1 MGTIFREIKMS
12 TLLYIKLSAVMAL
25 EYAVWGAWM
34 PVLAARLL
42 GPLRF
47 SGKQTGW
54 IYATLPLACIISPLI
69 SGHIADKWLNAEWI
83 LAGAHLIG
91 AVLLLI
97 AAVQTRFAVLF
108 AVMFLYSVFYA
119 ATLPLV
125 NAVLFANVTDAAWQ
139 GKVFMWAPIAWAIAG
154 YFLTGWRWTF
164 KTAEKGRDCLFL
176 AAALS
181 AIMAVSCLALPS
193 TPPAGAGGTP
203 ILKAMTMLQD
213 TNFLVF
219 MIVSLVAGGLMQFY
233 FLGSARFMMDTG
245 ITGKNVPAAMA
256 IAQVVQ
262 AAATYYLLNK
272 FISSF
277 GFKWTLTIGAASW
290 FLLYLV
296 YVISKPRAL
305 IVLSQSL
312 HGLAYVLFIIA
323 GQIFANVASPPEIR
337 SSVQALVFAA
347 TTGVGL
353 FLGTQFAGI
362 VMDVFKRE
370 DKFNWRAIFT
380 VPAVIMLASIVALV
394 VLFKG

>member
-1 MGTIFREIKMS
+1 
-12 TLLYIKLSAVMAL
+12 MAL

-42 GPLRF
+42 GPLKF

-54 IYATLPLACIISPLI
+54 IYATLPLACIVSPLI
-69 SGHIADKWLNAEWI
+69 SGQLADRWLNAEWI

-91 AVLLLI
+91 AVLLLV
-97 AAVQTRFAVLF
+97 AAVQTRFAALF
-108 AVMFLYSVFYA
+108 VIMFLYSVFYA

-139 GKVFMWAPIAWAIAG
+139 GRVFMWAPIAWAIAG

-181 AIMAVSCLALPS
+181 VIMAACCLGLPA
-193 TPPAGAGGTP
+193 TPPAGAGEAP
-203 ILKAMTMLQD
+203 IFKAKTMLQD

-219 MIVSLVAGGLMQFY
+219 MIVSLGAGGLMQFY

-245 ITGKNVPAAMA
+245 IPGKNVPAAMA

-272 FISSF
+272 FIGSF

>member
-1 MGTIFREIKMS
+1 MD

-25 EYAVWGAWM
+25 EYAVWGAWL

-42 GPLRF
+42 GPLKF

-54 IYATLPLACIISPLI
+54 IYATLPLACIVSPLI
-69 SGHIADKWLNAEWI
+69 SGQLADRWLNAEWI

-91 AVLLLI
+91 AALLLV
-97 AAVQTRFAVLF
+97 AAVQTRFAALF
-108 AVMFLYSVFYA
+108 VIMFLYSVFYA

-125 NAVLFANVTDAAWQ
+125 NAALFANVTDAAWQ
-139 GKVFMWAPIAWAIAG
+139 GRVFMWAPIAWAIAG

-272 FISSF
+272 FIGSF
-277 GFKWTLTIGAASW
+277 GFKWTLTIGAAAW

-305 IVLSQSL
+305 IVISQSL

-323 GQIFANVASPPEIR
+323 GQIFANIASPSEIR

-353 FLGTQFAGI
+353 FLGTQFAGV
-362 VMDVFKRE
+362 VMDIFRKEGR
-370 DKFNWRAIFT
+370 FNWRAIFA
-380 VPAVIMLASIVALV
+380 VPAVIMFISIIVLV

>member
-1 MGTIFREIKMS
+1 MS

-42 GPLRF
+42 GPLKF
-47 SGKQTGW
+47 SGKQTAW
-54 IYATLPLACIISPLI
+54 IYATLPLACIVSPLI
-69 SGHIADKWLNAEWI
+69 SGQLADRWLNAEWI

-91 AVLLLI
+91 AALLLV
-97 AAVQTRFAVLF
+97 AAVQTRFAALF
-108 AVMFLYSVFYA
+108 VIMFLYSVFYA

-125 NAVLFANVTDAAWQ
+125 NAALFANVTDAAWQ
-139 GKVFMWAPIAWAIAG
+139 GRVFMWAPIAWAIAG

-164 KTAEKGRDCLFL
+164 KTAEKGHDCLFL

-181 AIMAVSCLALPS
+181 VIMAACCLGLPA
-193 TPPAGAGGTP
+193 TPPAGVGEAP
-203 ILKAMTMLQD
+203 IFKAMTMLQD

-233 FLGSARFMMDTG
+233 FLGSASFMMDTG
-245 ITGKNVPAAMA
+245 IPGKNVPAAMA

-262 AAATYYLLNK
+262 AVATYYLLNK
-272 FISSF
+272 FIGSF
-277 GFKWTLTIGAASW
+277 GFKWTLTIGAISW

-362 VMDVFKRE
+362 VMDVFKQE

-380 VPAVIMLASIVALV
+380 VPAVIMLASIIVLV

>member
-1 MGTIFREIKMS
+1 MD

-42 GPLRF
+42 GPLKF

-54 IYATLPLACIISPLI
+54 IYATLPLACIVSPLI
-69 SGHIADKWLNAEWI
+69 SGQLADRWLNAEWI

-97 AAVQTRFAVLF
+97 AALQTRFAALF
-108 AVMFLYSVFYA
+108 VIMFLYSVFYA

-125 NAVLFANVTDAAWQ
+125 NAALFANVTDAAWQ
-139 GKVFMWAPIAWAIAG
+139 GKVFMWAPVAWAIAG

-181 AIMAVSCLALPS
+181 VIMAACCLGLPA
-193 TPPAGAGGTP
+193 TPPAGVGEAP
-203 ILKAMTMLQD
+203 IFKAMTMLQD

-219 MIVSLVAGGLMQFY
+219 MVVSLVAGGLMQFY

-245 ITGKNVPAAMA
+245 IPGKNVPAAMA

-262 AAATYYLLNK
+262 AVATYYLLNK
-272 FISSF
+272 FIASF
-277 GFKWTLTIGAASW
+277 GFKWTLTIGAVSW

-305 IVLSQSL
+305 IILSQSL

-323 GQIFANVASPPEIR
+323 GQIFANVASPPQIR

-362 VMDVFKRE
+362 VMDIFKRE
-370 DKFNWRAIFT
+370 DKFNWRAIFA
-380 VPAVIMLASIVALV
+380 VPTVIMLASIVALV

>member
-1 MGTIFREIKMS
+1 MS

-69 SGHIADKWLNAEWI
+69 SGQIADKWLNAEWI
-83 LAGAHLIG
+83 LAGGHLIG
-91 AVLLLI
+91 AILLLI
-97 AAVQTRFAVLF
+97 AAFQTQFAELF
-108 AVMFLYSVFYA
+108 VVMFIYSVFYA

-125 NAVLFANVTDAAWQ
+125 NAVLFANVSDAAWQ

-181 AIMAVSCLALPS
+181 VIMALSCLALPS

-203 ILKAMTMLQD
+203 LLDALTMLQS

-219 MIVSLVAGGLMQFY
+219 LIVSLVAGGLMQFY

-245 ITGKNVPAAMA
+245 IPGKNVPAVMA

-272 FISSF
+272 FISSL
-277 GFKWTLTIGAASW
+277 GFKWTLTIGAACW

-305 IVLSQSL
+305 IVISQSL

-323 GQIFANVASPPEIR
+323 GQIFANIASPPEIR

-347 TTGVGL
+347 TTGIGL

-362 VMDVFKRE
+362 VMDIFRKDDR
-370 DKFNWRAIFT
+370 FNWRSIFA
-380 VPAVIMLASIVALV
+380 VPAVIMFVSIIVMV

>member
-1 MGTIFREIKMS
+1 MN

-42 GPLRF
+42 GPLKF

-54 IYATLPLACIISPLI
+54 IYATLALACIISPLI
-69 SGHIADKWLNAEWI
+69 SGQLADKYLNAEWI
-83 LAGAHLIG
+83 LVGAHLIG

-97 AAVQTRFAVLF
+97 AAVQTRFAALF
-108 AVMFLYSVFYA
+108 IIMFVYSLFYA

-181 AIMAVSCLALPS
+181 VIMAVSCLSLPS

-203 ILKAMTMLQD
+203 ILKAMTMLQN

-219 MIVSLVAGGLMQFY
+219 LIVSLVAGGLMQFY

-245 ITGKNVPAAMA
+245 ILGKNVPAAMA

-272 FISSF
+272 FIGSF

-296 YVISKPRAL
+296 YIISKPRAL
-305 IVLSQSL
+305 VVISQSL

-323 GQIFANVASPPEIR
+323 GQIFANIASPPEIR

-347 TTGVGL
+347 TTGLGL

-362 VMDVFKRE
+362 VMDIFRKE
-370 DKFNWRAIFT
+370 DRFNWRAIFA
-380 VPAVIMLASIVALV
+380 VPAVIMLASIIALV
-394 VLFKG
+394 AFFKG

>member
-1 MGTIFREIKMS
+1 
-12 TLLYIKLSAVMAL
+12 MAL

-42 GPLRF
+42 GPLKF

-54 IYATLPLACIISPLI
+54 IYATLPLACIVSPLI
-69 SGHIADKWLNAEWI
+69 SGQLADRWLNAEWI

-91 AVLLLI
+91 AVLLLV
-97 AAVQTRFAVLF
+97 AAVQTRFAALF
-108 AVMFLYSVFYA
+108 VIMFLYSVFYA

-139 GKVFMWAPIAWAIAG
+139 GRVFMWAPIAWAIAG

-181 AIMAVSCLALPS
+181 VIMAACCLGLPA
-193 TPPAGAGGTP
+193 TPPAGAGEAP
-203 ILKAMTMLQD
+203 IFKAMTMLQN

-245 ITGKNVPAAMA
+245 IPGKNVPAAMA

-272 FISSF
+272 FIGSF

>member
-1 MGTIFREIKMS
+1 M
-12 TLLYIKLSAVMAL
+12 
-25 EYAVWGAWM
+25 
-34 PVLAARLL
+34 
-42 GPLRF
+42 
-47 SGKQTGW
+47 
-54 IYATLPLACIISPLI
+54 
-69 SGHIADKWLNAEWI
+69 
-83 LAGAHLIG
+83 IG
-91 AVLLLI
+91 AALLLV
-97 AAVQTRFAVLF
+97 AAVQTRFAALF
-108 AVMFLYSVFYA
+108 VIMFLYSVFYA

-125 NAVLFANVTDAAWQ
+125 NAALFANVTNAAWQ
-139 GKVFMWAPIAWAIAG
+139 GRVFMWAPIAWAIAG

-181 AIMAVSCLALPS
+181 VIMAACCLGLPA
-193 TPPAGAGGTP
+193 TPPAGAGEAP
-203 ILKAMTMLQD
+203 IFKAMTMLQD

-219 MIVSLVAGGLMQFY
+219 MVVSLVAGGLMQFY

-245 ITGKNVPAAMA
+245 IPGKNVPAAMA

-272 FISSF
+272 FIGSF

-362 VMDVFKRE
+362 MMDVFKQE
-370 DKFNWRAIFT
+370 GKFNWRAIFA
-380 VPAVIMLASIVALV
+380 VPAVIMLASIIALV

>member
-1 MGTIFREIKMS
+1 MD

-25 EYAVWGAWM
+25 EFAVWGAWM

-42 GPLRF
+42 GPLKF

-54 IYATLPLACIISPLI
+54 IYATLPLACIVSPLI
-69 SGHIADKWLNAEWI
+69 SGQLADRWLNAEWI

-91 AVLLLI
+91 AALLLM
-97 AAVQTRFAVLF
+97 AAVQTRFAALF
-108 AVMFLYSVFYA
+108 VIMFLYSVFYA

-125 NAVLFANVTDAAWQ
+125 NAALFANVTDAAWQ
-139 GKVFMWAPIAWAIAG
+139 GRVFMWAPIAWAIAG

-181 AIMAVSCLALPS
+181 VIMAACCLGLPA
-193 TPPAGAGGTP
+193 TPPAGVGEAP
-203 ILKAMTMLQD
+203 IFKAMTMLQN

-219 MIVSLVAGGLMQFY
+219 MVVSLVAGGLMQFY

-245 ITGKNVPAAMA
+245 IPGRNVPAAMA

-262 AAATYYLLNK
+262 ALATYYLLNK
-272 FISSF
+272 FIGLF

-380 VPAVIMLASIVALV
+380 VPAVIMLASIIALV

>member
-1 MGTIFREIKMS
+1 MS
-12 TLLYIKLSAVMAL
+12 TLLYIKLSVVMAL

-69 SGHIADKWLNAEWI
+69 SGQIADKWLNAEWI

-97 AAVQTRFAVLF
+97 AAVQTRFAALF
-108 AVMFLYSVFYA
+108 VVMFLYSVFYA

-125 NAVLFANVTDAAWQ
+125 NAVLFANVTDSGWQ

-154 YFLTGWRWTF
+154 YFLTGWRWMF

-181 AIMAVSCLALPS
+181 VIMAVSCLSLPS

-203 ILKAMTMLQD
+203 ILKAMTMLQN

-219 MIVSLVAGGLMQFY
+219 LIVSLVAGGLMQFY

-245 ITGKNVPAAMA
+245 IPGKNVPAAMA
-256 IAQVVQ
+256 IAQVAQ
-262 AAATYYLLNK
+262 ALATYYLLNK
-272 FISSF
+272 FIGSF
-277 GFKWTLTIGAASW
+277 GFKWTLTIGAAAW

-305 IVLSQSL
+305 IVISQSL

-323 GQIFANVASPPEIR
+323 GQIFANIASPPEIR

-353 FLGTQFAGI
+353 FLGTQFAGV
-362 VMDVFKRE
+362 VMDIFRKDDR
-370 DKFNWRAIFT
+370 FNWRGIFS
-380 VPAVIMLASIVALV
+380 VPAVIMFASIIALV
-394 VLFKG
+394 MLFKG

>member
-1 MGTIFREIKMS
+1 MS
-12 TLLYIKLSAVMAL
+12 TLLYIKLSVVMAL

-69 SGHIADKWLNAEWI
+69 SGQIADKWLNAEWI
-83 LAGAHLIG
+83 LVGAHLIG

-97 AAVQTRFAVLF
+97 AAAQTRFAVLF

-181 AIMAVSCLALPS
+181 VIMAASCLALPS
-193 TPPAGAGGTP
+193 TPPAGVGEAP
-203 ILKAMTMLQD
+203 ILKAMSMLQN

-245 ITGKNVPAAMA
+245 IAGRNVPATMA

-262 AAATYYLLNK
+262 AVATYYLLNK
-272 FISSF
+272 FIGSF
-277 GFKWTLTIGAASW
+277 GFKWTLTIGAAAW

-305 IVLSQSL
+305 IVISQSL

-323 GQIFANVASPPEIR
+323 GQIFANIASPPEIR
-337 SSVQALVFAA
+337 SSVQALVFVA

-353 FLGTQFAGI
+353 FLGTQFAGV
-362 VMDVFKRE
+362 VMDIFRKE
-370 DKFNWRAIFT
+370 DRFNWRAIFS
-380 VPAVIMLASIVALV
+380 VPTVIMFISIIVLV